1 MAQALP
7 APAPPGGSPRW
18 AAARRAALSYYV
30 TAGVCA
36 ALGLLLIS
44 AGVHAAFGGLAATAA
59 LIGVVVCIPPDQ
71 AAPRRGKLASL
82 LPAALVGLPL
92 FFAVQ
97 LLRDD
102 ALQLGLLLVPATFLA
117 FLAGAWGARGA
128 PLVMSIMFSL
138 LFSMAIPAADGG
150 PLESAAFFALG
161 SVLYLIYAIAAN
173 ALLNGRYRVQM
184 LADTLFDV
192 AELMRAQAERF
203 DLASVSR
210 AQREPLIGRLI
221 AGQAA
226 LADHLQLARNLL
238 LESPRSGRRCQ
249 LAAMFL
255 HVLEMR
261 DHLLASALDLDIVRA
276 HPAQAATLA
285 GLRAVL
291 LDLAAQAE
299 AVADALLGG
308 RPVPRLPSLRARLGA
323 IDEGVD
329 ESVDERARG
338 EPGHALRPSAGAL
351 ARGLAKRIGHLSD
364 ELVVIAA
371 LGRGEAEPDLAAV
384 RVAWQ
389 MFVSPSAWSPRPPV
403 RLWHRDAPAL
413 RHALR
418 AALAV
423 GAGYALTLVLP
434 WGTHGH
440 WILLAIVGVLR
451 GSLAQTLSRRNSR
464 VAGTFLGC
472 VIASAVLSA
481 GLPHLALL
489 LVVSASQAL
498 AHAFAMRRYLVTSVA
513 ATVLSLVQVNLLHA
527 GADPLFDVLERMGNT
542 LIGVGI
548 AWLFSYVLPSW
559 ERAQMPAL
567 VARALAAQSR
577 HAHEALG
584 LGQLAEVDNE
594 PEISWRLARREAY
607 DSLSAL
613 VHATQRALAEPR
625 AVRPPLQPLG
635 RLLAHSYQLL
645 AQLSAIK
652 AMLLS
657 GRGRL
662 DRSQI
667 CAPLESTRA
676 QIEVLLGAAQPVR
689 RAALDEGE
697 RQAAALPLP
706 PPLPTPLLGEALPL
720 ADPFSSDLS
729 PWLLRRLQLASEI
742 AAQMRDE
749 AAQVVAEL
757 ARRERLRAR

>member
-7 APAPPGGSPRW
+7 APAPPGGPPRW

-36 ALGLLLIS
+36 AFGLLLIS
-44 AGVHAAFGGLAATAA
+44 AGIHAAFGRLAATAA

-71 AAPRRGKLASL
+71 AGPRRGKLSSL
-82 LPAALVGLPL
+82 LPAALIGLPL

-150 PLESAAFFALG
+150 PFESAAFFALG
-161 SVLYLIYAIAAN
+161 SALYLAYAVAAN

-203 DLASVSR
+203 DLASSSR

-291 LDLAAQAE
+291 LELAAQAE
-299 AVADALLGG
+299 AVGDALLGG
-308 RPVPRLPSLRARLGA
+308 DLPPRLPSLRARLGA
-323 IDEGVD
+323 LDDGVD
-329 ESVDERARG
+329 D
-338 EPGHALRPSAGAL
+338 EPGDAHAPSAGAL
-351 ARGLAKRIGHLSD
+351 ARGLAKRIAHLSD

-389 MFVSPSAWSPRPPV
+389 MFVSPSAWSPRPLV

-418 AALAV
+418 ATLAV

-464 VAGTFLGC
+464 VAGTFVGC

-489 LVVSASQAL
+489 LVVSVSQAF
-498 AHAFAMRRYLVTSVA
+498 AHAFAMRRYLITSVA

-667 CAPLESTRA
+667 CAPLEGTRA
-676 QIEVLLGAAQPVR
+676 HIEALLGAAQPAR

-706 PPLPTPLLGEALPL
+706 PPLPSPLLSEALPF
-720 ADPFSSDLS
+720 ADPLSSDLS

-749 AAQVVAEL
+749 AAQVLAEL
-757 ARRERLRAR
+757 ARRERSRAR